1 MNAIIHFLEKYLQG
15 PMAKLSQQRH
25 LQAIRNGVV
34 SALPFIIVGSIFLI
48 IAMPPVPATWGIA
61 KWAAANITQIM
72 IPYRLT
78 MYIMTIYMTFGIGY
92 NLAKSYKIDA
102 LAAGQLSVAAF
113 LMTITPIADPKLG
126 QILPM
131 ANLGGQ
137 GLFMGIITSFF
148 AVEVLRFCKEKNF
161 TIKMPEAAP
170 PFVSRPFEALIPVV
184 IVIGVMALITVVFK
198 IDLNAL
204 MMHLFAPIIKAGNTP
219 WGIMIPIFLNGFLWA
234 FGVHGAA
241 VVGAIATPIWQVY
254 VQENAAAV
262 ADGKPMPNIAPE
274 TFYQWFV
281 YIGGSGVTLGLL
293 IAIFIVAKSKFAKS
307 IAKLGFIPGLFNINE
322 PVMFGAPVVLNPL
335 LIIPFIIN
343 PMIGG
348 LMAYGATSLGW
359 VGKTYVTVPWT
370 MPAPIGAFLS
380 TGGDWRAIILV
391 LVNLAIATVIYIPF
405 VKMWDQK
412 LVQQEAGEDVT
423 EEDA

>member
-1 MNAIIHFLEKYLQG
+1 MEKIINFLEKYLEG
-15 PMAKLSQQRH
+15 PMTKLSQQRH

-48 IAMPPVPATWGIA
+48 FAIPPIPANWGYA
-61 KWAAANITQIM
+61 VWAAAHVTQIM

-92 NLAKSYKIDA
+92 NLAQSYKIDP
-102 LAAGQLSVAAF
+102 LAGGQLSVAAF
-113 LMTITPIADPKLG
+113 LMTIMPIADPKLG
-126 QILPM
+126 QLLPM

-137 GLFMGIITSFF
+137 GLFMGILTSFF
-148 AVEVLRFCKEKNF
+148 AVEVLRICKQKNF

-170 PFVSRPFEALIPVV
+170 PFVSRPFEALIPVI
-184 IVIGVMALITVVFK
+184 IVIGVMAIITVFFK

-204 MMHLFAPIIKAGNTP
+204 MMHLFSPIIKAGNTP
-219 WGIMIPIFLNGFLWA
+219 WGILIPIFLNGFLWA

-241 VVGAIATPIWQVY
+241 VVGAVATPIWQIY
-254 VQENAAAV
+254 VQQNAAAV

-293 IAIFIVAKSKFAKS
+293 IAVMIVAKSKFAKS
-307 IAKLGFIPGLFNINE
+307 ISRLAFIPGLFNINE
-322 PVMFGAPVVLNPL
+322 PVMFGAPVVLNPI

-348 LMAYGATSLGW
+348 LIAYFATAVGI
-359 VGKTYVTVPWT
+359 VGKTYITVPWT

-391 LVNLAIATVIYIPF
+391 LVNLAIATIIYIPF
-405 VKMWDQK
+405 VKIWDQK
-412 LVQQEAGEDVT
+412 LIAQEAGEEDTVT
-423 EEDA
+423 E